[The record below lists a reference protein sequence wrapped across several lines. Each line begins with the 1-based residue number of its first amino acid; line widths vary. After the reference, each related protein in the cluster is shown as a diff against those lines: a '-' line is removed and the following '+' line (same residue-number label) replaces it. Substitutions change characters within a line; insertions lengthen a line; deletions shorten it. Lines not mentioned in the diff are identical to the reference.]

1 MKEETHTISISAHL
15 GNVINTTSLGIY
27 EAGQIQGPQELGLS
41 FLGGDSPRSSHI
53 ISDKDVPLN
62 NPGQTFFSWFPIP
75 ALPFSFIAIR

>member
-27 EAGQIQGPQELGLS
+27 EAGKIQGPQELGLS
-41 FLGGDSPRSSHI
+41 FLGEDSPRSSHV

-62 NPGQTFFSWFPIP
+62 NPGQTFLFLLSNSSSPLQFHCN
-75 ALPFSFIAIR
+75 